1 MYTLKIIWGEAPEQA
16 TTPEVYEFNTYAER
30 EAFLWGV
37 EEMNGWLGYEIVE
50 MSDVE

>member
-16 TTPEVYEFNTYAER
+16 TTPEVYEFNTYAEL

-37 EEMNGWLGYEIVE
+37 EEMDGWLGCQIVE
-50 MSDVE
+50 KSDDE